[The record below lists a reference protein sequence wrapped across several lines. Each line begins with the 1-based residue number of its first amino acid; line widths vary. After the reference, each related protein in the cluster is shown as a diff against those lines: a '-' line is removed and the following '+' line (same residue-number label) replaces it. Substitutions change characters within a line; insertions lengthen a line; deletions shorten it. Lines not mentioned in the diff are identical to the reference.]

1 MHELSLAESIL
12 QLIEDAAVEQQFT
25 QVKTVWLEIGALSGV
40 DPHAM
45 EFCFDVVMKNTLA
58 ENARLEILETPG
70 TAWCMK
76 CGKNVGISAR
86 YDPCP
91 ECGRFQ
97 LEVTGGAE
105 MRVKE
110 LEVE

>member
-1 MHELSLAESIL
+1 MHEMSLMQGVLEIL
-12 QLIEDAAVEQQFT
+12 EDHAKTRQFSR
-25 QVKTVWLEIGALSGV
+25 VKTVWLEIGALSGV

-45 EFCFDVVMKNTLA
+45 SFCFDVVMQGTLA
-58 ENARLEILETPG
+58 QEAVLEIIEKPG
-70 TAWCMK
+70 QAWCML

-91 ECGRFQ
+91 DCGGFQ
-97 LEVTGGAE
+97 LQVTGGEA

>member
-1 MHELSLAESIL
+1 MHEMSLMQGVLGIL
-12 QLIEDAAVEQQFT
+12 EENAKGAGFSK
-25 QVKTVWLEIGALSGV
+25 VKTVWLEIGALSGV